1 MAHAPAHSGG
11 LSHTMPQRHG
21 RVIVFGNAF
30 DRYLF
35 SFCCPFFPDSH
46 RMLHSPLLISP
57 SVDFWPQTAA
67 ALLEADHALGQAVR
81 SGSRDFSR
89 CQVVVPAFSHAVHWR
104 AALAQE
110 LTKIA
115 PGTRAF
121 IPPRINTMAGWLA
134 MQEPEPATADSERL
148 MQLYAQLRQHGW
160 LKKMFTAR
168 RNTDLLP
175 LAQTLLSLS
184 DELTQALLPAMEK
197 APGDADERWQA
208 ALNQLSPSARS
219 MLSDEAQL
227 VWSIWKS
234 QLDGNDK
241 TVRRYAR
248 MLALAQ
254 PPLHGALAPLIW
266 ISPVAPEP
274 MELAFLEAYAEHADV
289 QPVVIDWRGPDIPLL
304 YQTAWPELCDAPLAP
319 MPDDLFAPQ
328 MDAPTM
334 ALCPAG
340 SLEEASQQ
348 SALIVLDW
356 LRQGKK
362 DIAIVAQDRVSARR
376 LRALLERAE
385 VSVADETGW
394 KLSTTR
400 AAAALAAWCDVVSS
414 RGETTAL
421 LDLLKSPFIFTGMAD
436 KAATVMH
443 VEWQLR
449 RKNIVGEW
457 RSILAPFDAGSS
469 AALCLQAIARQAVL
483 CDGRKS
489 LSGWREIVQQ
499 LLDTLDM
506 RAAFEQDTAGLQAL
520 QLLDAL
526 GEPTGGDAGEL
537 FSFSEW
543 RALLELQLDAVTF
556 MPPTSD
562 RRVLMLPLNGA
573 RLRHFDAVLVI
584 GADAEHL
591 PSQPQETL
599 FFSNAV
605 RHELGLPTRQS
616 RQRQQ
621 LRDLTELL
629 SSNREVVLSWQT
641 HKDGEPNPISPWLE
655 RLQLCLDKAGMA
667 PLGKVRRALPMHD
680 LTVTVSVMPT
690 PVAPTLLPEKLSA
703 SAYNSFVACPYQFFA
718 LRMLRVSVMD
728 ELSDMPEKR
737 DYGGWLHA
745 ILMTYHETV
754 RDHKTP
760 LAQRADLLATI
771 SDQVFGAAIE
781 QQPVALGYAAR
792 WQKVMPAYL
801 VWANERE
808 AQGWY
813 FAVGEEAMQ
822 QSLSWPGGGIEL
834 QGRIDR
840 IDQSSDGARAV
851 LDYKTR
857 PLPSLVT
864 KLKDAEDHQLPFYG
878 LLAAQQLQ
886 AAHYVAL
893 ETFKDKTGDVAAP
906 DFERRQQDLQQQI
919 VTVMQAVQQGAP
931 LPANGIEAVC
941 QYCEVRGLCRKGV
954 WQ

>member
-1 MAHAPAHSGG
+1 
-11 LSHTMPQRHG
+11 
-21 RVIVFGNAF
+21 
-30 DRYLF
+30 
-35 SFCCPFFPDSH
+35 
-46 RMLHSPLLISP
+46 MLHTPLLISP
-57 SVDFWPQTAA
+57 SIDFWPQTAA
-67 ALLEADHALGQAVR
+67 ALLDVDHALGAAVR
-81 SGSRDFSR
+81 RGSRDFSGY
-89 CQVVVPAFSHAVHWR
+89 QVVVPAFSHAVHWR

-110 LTKIA
+110 LARIA
-115 PGTRAF
+115 AGPIAF

-134 MQEPEPATADSERL
+134 MQEPEPAAADSERL

-184 DELTQALLPAMEK
+184 DELTQALLPAMER
-197 APGDADERWQA
+197 APGDADARWEA
-208 ALNQLSPSARS
+208 ALAQLSPSARS

-234 QLDGNDK
+234 QLDNNDK
-241 TVRRYAR
+241 SARRYAR

-254 PPLHGALAPLIW
+254 PPQHGALAPLIW
-266 ISPVAPEP
+266 ISPVPPEP
-274 MELAFLEAYAEHADV
+274 MEQAFLEAYGEHAEV

-304 YQTAWPELCDAPLAP
+304 YQTAWPELCDASLAP
-319 MPDDLFAPQ
+319 MEDDLFAPR
-328 MDAPTM
+328 MDPPTM
-334 ALCPAG
+334 QLCPAG

-362 DIAIVAQDRVSARR
+362 DIAVVAQDRVGARR

-385 VSVADETGW
+385 VLVADETGW

-400 AAAALAAWCDVVSS
+400 AAAALAAWCDVVTS

-421 LDLLKSPFIFTGMAD
+421 LDLLKSPFIFAGMAD
-436 KAATVMH
+436 KPAAVMQI
-443 VEWQLR
+443 EWQLR
-449 RKNIVGEW
+449 RQNVAGEW
-457 RSILAPFDAGSS
+457 RSILGVFNTES
-469 AALCLQAIARQAVL
+469 AASDCLNAIARQAAVFE
-483 CDGRKS
+483 GRKS
-489 LSGWREIVQQ
+489 L
-499 LLDTLDM
+499 
-506 RAAFEQDTAGLQAL
+506 AAWSDCAQ

-526 GEPTGGDAGEL
+526 GMRRAFEADTAGQQALQLLQDLGDDSARSVSGEGGDM
-537 FSFSEW
+537 FSFAEW
-543 RALLELQLDAVTF
+543 RALLNLQLDAVTF
-556 MPPTSD
+556 MPPITD
-562 RRVLMLPLNGA
+562 RRVVMLPLNGA
-573 RLRHFDAVLVI
+573 RLRNFDAVLMI

-605 RHELGLPTRQS
+605 RHELGLPTRLG
-616 RQRQQ
+616 RQHQQ

-629 SSNREVVLSWQT
+629 CANREVVLSWQT
-641 HKDGEPNPISPWLE
+641 HKDGEPNPMSPWLE
-655 RLQLCLDKAGMA
+655 RMQLCLARAGME
-667 PLGKVRRALPMHD
+667 PIRVLRHQLPSQQ
-680 LTVTVSVMPT
+680 LQAQPAGMPT
-690 PVAPTLLPEKLSA
+690 PSAPDLLPAKLSA
-703 SAYNSFVACPYQFFA
+703 SGYNTFVACPYQFFA

-737 DYGGWLHA
+737 DYGGWLHE
-745 ILMTYHETV
+745 ILMTYHDTV
-754 RDHKTP
+754 RDQQTP
-760 LAQRADLLATI
+760 LEQRAALLAAI
-771 SDQVFGAAIE
+771 SEQVFGKAIN
-781 QQPVALGYAAR
+781 QHPAALGYAAR

-801 VWANERE
+801 LWANERE
-808 AQGWY
+808 GQGWH
-813 FAVGEEAMQ
+813 FAVGEIALQHRLEWA
-822 QSLSWPGGGIEL
+822 GGGIEL
-834 QGRIDR
+834 HGRLDR
-840 IDQSSDGARAV
+840 IDENAAGERAV

-857 PLPSLVT
+857 PLPSLAT

-878 LLAAQQLQ
+878 LLSGQTMA

-906 DFERRQQDLQQQI
+906 DFERQQQALQQQI
-919 VTVMQAVQQGAP
+919 ATVMHAVTQGAP
-931 LPANGIEAVC
+931 LPANGIESVC

>member
-1 MAHAPAHSGG
+1 
-11 LSHTMPQRHG
+11 
-21 RVIVFGNAF
+21 
-30 DRYLF
+30 
-35 SFCCPFFPDSH
+35 
-46 RMLHSPLLISP
+46 MLHSPLLISP

-400 AAAALAAWCDVVSS
+400 AAAALAAWCDVVTS

-421 LDLLKSPFIFTGMAD
+421 LDLLKSPFIFAGMAD
-436 KAATVMH
+436 KPAAVMQI
-443 VEWQLR
+443 EWQLR
-449 RKNIVGEW
+449 RQNIAGEW
-457 RSILAPFDAGSS
+457 RSILAVFNNES
-469 AALCLQAIARQAVL
+469 AAADCLNAVARQATVFE
-483 CDGRKS
+483 GRKS
-489 LSGWREIVQQ
+489 LSAWSDCAQQ
-499 LLDTLDM
+499 LLDALDM
-506 RAAFEQDTAGLQAL
+506 RSAFEEDTAGQQAL
-520 QLLDAL
+520 QLLQDL
-526 GEPTGGDAGEL
+526 GDDSARNADGSEL
-537 FSFSEW
+537 FSFAEW
-543 RALLELQLDAVTF
+543 RALLNLQLDAVTF
-556 MPPTSD
+556 MPPITD
-562 RRVLMLPLNGA
+562 RRVVMLPLNGA
-573 RLRHFDAVLVI
+573 RLRNFDAVLMI

-605 RHELGLPTRQS
+605 RHELGLPTRLS
-616 RQRQQ
+616 RQHQQ

-629 SSNREVVLSWQT
+629 CANREVVLSWQT
-641 HKDGEPNPISPWLE
+641 HKDGEPNPMSPWLE
-655 RLQLCLDKAGMA
+655 RMELCLARAGMA
-667 PLGKVRRALPMHD
+667 PIRVLRHQLPLQQLRAEPA
-680 LTVTVSVMPT
+680 SMPT
-690 PVAPTLLPEKLSA
+690 PSAPTLLPPKLSA
-703 SAYNSFVACPYQFFA
+703 SGYNTFVACPYQFFA

-737 DYGGWLHA
+737 DYGGWLHE

-754 RDHKTP
+754 RDQKTP
-760 LAQRADLLATI
+760 LEQRAALLAAI
-771 SDQVFGAAIE
+771 SDEVFGKAIS
-781 QQPVALGYAAR
+781 QHPAALGYAAR

-801 VWANERE
+801 VWSNDRE
-808 AQGWY
+808 GQGWH
-813 FAVGEEAMQ
+813 FAFGEIALQHMLE
-822 QSLSWPGGGIEL
+822 WPGGGIEL
-834 QGRIDR
+834 HGRLDR
-840 IDQSSDGARAV
+840 VDENTEGERAV

-857 PLPSLVT
+857 PLPSLAT

-878 LLAAQQLQ
+878 LLSGQTMA

-893 ETFKDKTGDVAAP
+893 ETFKDKTGDVAITAE
-906 DFERRQQDLQQQI
+906 DFTRQQQALQQQI
-919 VTVMQAVQQGAP
+919 STVMQAVTQGAP
-931 LPANGIEAVC
+931 LPANGIESVC